1 MSYSM
6 EFTLNELRQKTLEDL
21 LKLVDNTKTNL
32 LVLSQKI
39 LNGSEKNVMKQRALK
54 KSIARIKTVISE
66 KSLLES

>member
-1 MSYSM
+1 M

-32 LVLSQKI
+32 LDLSQKI
-39 LNGSEKNVMKQRALK
+39 LNGSEKNVMKLRLAK
-54 KSIARIKTVISE
+54 KNIARIKTVISE